1 MEDDGS
7 IILTRH
13 DYERVISESLS
24 PKQIE
29 LLQLLYSCDNKSATA
44 KQLAALLSPNNP
56 AIIIANR
63 QIGRLGKAVADF
75 FNVIP
80 GDTYQDDAGNLQ
92 EDFFGW
98 FNMISDGYSKKTG
111 WTLLPEIQDAL
122 KNLGLVNDGFPI
134 EERLSTETQPF
145 DEQLFLKEGK
155 VIEVSVNK
163 YERNQRARIEC
174 IEALGNKC
182 YACDFDFEQT
192 YGDIAKGFIHVHH
205 IRPLSEI
212 KEEYHV
218 DPKKDLVPLCPNCH
232 AVVHLTKPE
241 LTITELKDKLKKN
254 SCLHAVLHKRG

>member
-1 MEDDGS
+1 MEEDGS
-7 IILTRH
+7 ITLTTK
-13 DYERVISESLS
+13 DYERAISERLS

-44 KQLAALLSPNNP
+44 KQLATLLSPSNP

-63 QIGRLGKAVADF
+63 QIGGLGRTIADF
-75 FNVIP
+75 LNVIP
-80 GDTYQDDAGNLQ
+80 GDTYLDDEGNLQ
-92 EDFFGW
+92 GDFFGW
-98 FNMISDGYSKKTG
+98 FNMISDGYSKRTG
-111 WTLLPEIQDAL
+111 WTLLPEIQEAL
-122 KNLGLVNDGFPI
+122 ENLGLVNDEHSIG
-134 EERLSTETQPF
+134 ERLPTETQPF
-145 DEQLFLKEGK
+145 NEQLFLKEGK
-155 VIEVSVNK
+155 VIQVFVNK

-174 IEALGNKC
+174 IEAFGDKC
-182 YACDFDFEQT
+182 YACGFDFEQT

-241 LTITELKDKLKKN
+241 LTISELKDKLRKN
-254 SCLHAVLHKRG
+254 SSLH